1 MPNITLFSC
10 HLVVLQ
16 LGSAMRRMRAT
27 CLQLMEH
34 YLHTSACLV
43 LASVVVAS
51 GRLPPK
57 LNCVIQNLMAGLRK
71 EPCRWGK
78 GLGQRDTSQY
88 NTCESHD
95 VYVGLW
101 LRVLAVVYMA
111 CQTYVVSLSNC
122 VEGIYSIIMQ
132 SINAS
137 SYGICRP
144 STHRPT
150 ACAYLAQWLFMW
162 LLLFLCVVAGS
173 CRLLLRQ
180 RWLS

>member
-1 MPNITLFSC
+1 
-10 HLVVLQ
+10 
-16 LGSAMRRMRAT
+16 
-27 CLQLMEH
+27 MEH

-71 EPCRWGK
+71 EPCRCEK
-78 GLGQRDTSQY
+78 GLGQREPAST
-88 NTCESHD
+88 TR
-95 VYVGLW
+95 VKAMKIMFWLW

-111 CQTYVVSLSNC
+111 CQTHVVSLSPYVLKEFRQC
-122 VEGIYSIIMQ
+122 YHAVHQRIVLRH
-132 SINAS
+132 A
-137 SYGICRP
+137 
-144 STHRPT
+144 
-150 ACAYLAQWLFMW
+150 AYLAQWLFMW
-162 LLLFLCVVAGS
+162 LFFFLCLLAGS